1 MERGAASQE
10 DGAVVWGSIA
20 PLHDDERDEG
30 TVRDVLPQMKEW
42 IDEGR
47 QIALATV
54 VRTWGSSPRIP
65 GSKMAVTSAG
75 EMVGSVSA
83 GCVEGAVVE
92 EAQKVLGSARPKLLH
107 YGVADDTA
115 LEVGLACG
123 GEIDIFVEPL
133 APLLTPWHAGEP
145 AAFDLIAQAVNR
157 GTPTARLTIV
167 RGPAEWVGQTLVARQ
182 DGTVLGSAAGALREA
197 LLPEAREA
205 LATSASAPKTLRV
218 AGHEVEVFV
227 EAQLAPPTLA
237 IICAVHIAVELSPLA
252 KVLGYR
258 VVVIDPRRAFGTR
271 DRFPQADVISNL
283 WPDKALAEEGLTA
296 ATAVAVLSHDP
307 KIDDPALIAALA
319 SPAFYVG
326 ALGSQRTQRLRR
338 ERLLANGVTEAQLAR
353 MRAPIGLDLGGRAPA
368 EIALSILAEI
378 VAVRAGGQAVA
389 PPP

>member
-1 MERGAASQE
+1 
-10 DGAVVWGSIA
+10 
-20 PLHDDERDEG
+20 
-30 TVRDVLPQMKEW
+30 VRDVLPQVKVW
-42 IDEGR
+42 VDQGR

-92 EAQKVLGSARPKLLH
+92 EAQKVLASGRPALLH

-133 APLLTPWHAGEP
+133 APLLTPSRAGEP
-145 AAFDLIAQAVNR
+145 VAFDVIARSMER
-157 GTPTARLTIV
+157 GTPAVRLTVI
-167 RGPAEWVGQTLVARQ
+167 RGPEGWAGRTLILRQ
-182 DGTVLGSAAGALREA
+182 DGSVIGSAAGELREA
-197 LLPEAREA
+197 LLIEARAA
-205 LATSASAPKTLRV
+205 LATSLSAPKIVRV
-218 AGHEVEVFV
+218 AGQEVEVFV

-237 IICAVHIAVELSPLA
+237 IIGAVHIAIELSQLA

-258 VVVIDPRRAFGTR
+258 VVIIDPRRAFGTR

-283 WPDKALAEEGLTA
+283 WPDKALAEEGLTP

-307 KIDDPALIAALA
+307 KIDDPALIYALH

-338 ERLLANGVTEAQLAR
+338 ERLLANGVPEADLAR
-353 MRAPIGLDLGGRAPA
+353 MRAPIGINLGGRAPA
-368 EIALSILAEI
+368 EIALSIMAEI
-378 VAVRAGGQAVA
+378 VAVRSGNLTSLKSS
-389 PPP
+389 